1 MGRFVA
7 VADAGGRVLARS
19 PAFKLKRAEDDTGP
33 TPPEALRA
41 LVEEL
46 TAAGWRKTGAGRAP
60 WELRFGRQ
68 PQDAVTRRASPPR
81 A

>member
-1 MGRFVA
+1 MARFVA
-7 VADAGGRVLARS
+7 TGDEDGPIIARS
-19 PAFKLKRAEDDTGP
+19 PVFRLYGGARYPGP
-33 TPPEALRA
+33 RPPDALRE

-60 WELRFGRQ
+60 WDLQFERQ
-68 PQDAVTRRASPPR
+68 REAAVTRRASPPR

>member
-7 VADAGGRVLARS
+7 VADIGRRVLARS
-19 PAFKLKRAEDDTGP
+19 PAFLLKRTDTDTGP
-33 TPPEALRA
+33 TPPEALRT

-60 WELRFGRQ
+60 WELRFDRHA
-68 PQDAVTRRASPPR
+68 QDAVTHRASPPR